1 MNISK
6 VKKVCRFQGH
16 ISVAD
21 LSDERQFVG
30 VCGALYHTGGIKWSP
45 EQLCEMFDFDYE
57 KWETISIP
65 CIFSSNEK
73 LFEAVTPFDTIAFP
87 IDASVVIDHEEYV
100 GYKAENGLLVL
111 RKKLLEPV
119 IENEKVAVVRNGKL
133 IIADISGAPIGVFTP
148 EPRVNLI
155 ELCVEASEFVNEL
168 RKVVD
173 HND

>member
-6 VKKVCRFQGH
+6 VKKVCRPSGH
-16 ISVAD
+16 ISVIDLAD
-21 LSDERQFVG
+21 GRQFVG
-30 VCGALYHTGGIKWSP
+30 TIESYYYTGGIKWSP
-45 EQLCEMFDFDYE
+45 KQLCELFGFNYE
-57 KWETISIP
+57 NWETISVP

-73 LFEAVTPFDTIAFP
+73 LFEAVDPSDTTAFL
-87 IDASVVIDHEEYV
+87 IDASIVMDHEEYA
-100 GYKAENGLLVL
+100 GYKTENGLLVF

-119 IENEKVAVVRNGKL
+119 IEQEGVAVVRNGKL
-133 IIADISGAPIGVFTP
+133 IIADILGSPIGVFTP

-155 ELCVEASEFVNEL
+155 ELCVGASEFVNEL

>member
-6 VKKVCRFQGH
+6 VKKICRSQGH

-21 LSDERQFVG
+21 LADGRQFVG
-30 VCGALYHTGGIKWSP
+30 IPGALYNTGGIIWSP
-45 EQLCEMFDFDYE
+45 KQLCELFGFDYE
-57 KWETISIP
+57 QWETISIP
-65 CIFSSNEK
+65 SIFSSNEK
-73 LFEAVTPFDTIAFP
+73 LFEAVDPSDTVAFP
-87 IDASVVIDHEEYV
+87 IDVSVVSHEEYV
-100 GYKAENGLLVL
+100 GYKTENGLLVF

-119 IENEKVAVVRNGKL
+119 IEQEKVAVVRNGNL

-155 ELCVEASEFVNEL
+155 ELCAEALEFVSEL